1 MNSEHSFL
9 NRKKTDPAS
18 YVFTGRVLDEKTGI
32 QLFRYNKDECSE
44 SVIEGPD
51 KLEKFEEGYQYWLN
65 VHGLSKPAQI
75 ASICQ
80 KFDIHSLAIQDILDV
95 NQRPK
100 YQEFESFSFLTIKTT
115 VPDKEERNTEQISFV
130 LGLNYLISFQERKAD
145 YFEHLR
151 YRLREKVGLLR
162 ERTPDYLLYTLL
174 ESILDNYFKTLD
186 KLDEQTQA
194 FDFSN
199 PDSDP
204 APSVLAQ
211 IEQYKRYVQFIKKA
225 IVPIK
230 EFTFSIER
238 NKSPY
243 IQQRHMKYFLEIR
256 DLCLTLIDQCD
267 SILSSLESSNNLFFS
282 VQGQRMNQVMKTLT
296 IVSTIFIPA
305 TFVAGIY
312 GMNFINI
319 PELRWH
325 YGYFAVWFLI
335 LLIIVGMLI
344 YFKKKKWF

>member
-130 LGLNYLISFQERKAD
+130 LGPNYLISFQERKAD

-151 YRLREKVGLLR
+151 CRLREKVGLLR

-186 KLDEQTQA
+186 KLDEQ
-194 FDFSN
+194 
-199 PDSDP
+199 
-204 APSVLAQ
+204 
-211 IEQYKRYVQFIKKA
+211 
-225 IVPIK
+225 
-230 EFTFSIER
+230 
-238 NKSPY
+238 
-243 IQQRHMKYFLEIR
+243 
-256 DLCLTLIDQCD
+256 
-267 SILSSLESSNNLFFS
+267 
-282 VQGQRMNQVMKTLT
+282 
-296 IVSTIFIPA
+296 
-305 TFVAGIY
+305 
-312 GMNFINI
+312 
-319 PELRWH
+319 
-325 YGYFAVWFLI
+325 
-335 LLIIVGMLI
+335 
-344 YFKKKKWF
+344 

>member
-9 NRKKTDPAS
+9 NRKKTDPTS

-44 SVIEGPD
+44 CDVEGPD
-51 KLEKFEEGYQYWLN
+51 RLEKFEEGYQYWLN
-65 VHGLSKPAQI
+65 VHGLSRPAQI

-305 TFVAGIY
+305 TFVAGSY

-325 YGYFAVWFLI
+325 YG
-335 LLIIVGMLI
+335 
-344 YFKKKKWF
+344 

>member
-1 MNSEHSFL
+1 MNSQYSFL
-9 NRKKTDPAS
+9 NRKKTDPAN
-18 YVFTGRVLDEKTGI
+18 YVFTGKVLSEKTGI
-32 QLFRYNKDECSE
+32 QLFRYNKDECLE
-44 SVIEGPD
+44 SVVEGPA
-51 KLEKFEEGYQYWLN
+51 KLEKFEEGYYYWLN
-65 VHGLSKPAQI
+65 IHGLSRPEEI
-75 ASICQ
+75 AAICKQ
-80 KFDIHSLAIQDILDV
+80 LNIHSLVIQDILDV

-115 VPDKEERNTEQISFV
+115 VPDKEERSTEQISFV
-130 LGLNYLISFQERKAD
+130 LGPGYLISFQERKAD
-145 YFEHLR
+145 YFDHLR

-162 ERTPDYLLYTLL
+162 ERTPDFLLYTLL

-194 FDFSN
+194 FDLSN
-199 PDSDP
+199 LNADP

-211 IEQYKRYVQFIKKA
+211 IEQHKRYVQFIKKA

-238 NKSPY
+238 EKSPY
-243 IQQRHMKYFLEIR
+243 VQERHMKYFLEIR

-267 SILSSLESSNNLFFS
+267 SILSSLESSNDLFFS
-282 VQGQRMNQVMKTLT
+282 IQGHRMNQVMKTLT

-312 GMNFINI
+312 GMNFLNM

-325 YGYFAVWFLI
+325 YGYFAVWLLI
-335 LLIIVGMLI
+335 LLIVVGMLI
-344 YFKKKKWF
+344 YFKRKKWF